1 MRHASLGEQ
10 DNAKRGETEEEKP
23 LTRMGDKGCNIR
35 KIVGQEIANQAND
48 IANEDDPA
56 KPTWKNVCPD
66 RHYAKEERANDRQ
79 WPNQEQEV
87 RDMERGYEASD
98 ASLKNGEDQHIK
110 PNDNQ
115 SHQSIPTNL
124 FRLSTIE
131 KRYAQE
137 RQPSAWRNAQ

>member
-1 MRHASLGEQ
+1 
-10 DNAKRGETEEEKP
+10 
-23 LTRMGDKGCNIR
+23 MGDKGCNIR

-98 ASLKNGEDQHIK
+98 ASFVTRQDKNEGRLLVSGYLSPILPFPCED
-110 PNDNQ
+110 
-115 SHQSIPTNL
+115 
-124 FRLSTIE
+124 
-131 KRYAQE
+131 A
-137 RQPSAWRNAQ
+137 